1 MVIYMKQV
9 KELIPMDEMGV
20 LVSKTSEKVLVDSRL
35 VATIFEKRHDHVCR
49 NIEKLISIDTTEHSP
64 KIGEMSIPEEIYTES
79 GLSND
84 FVKDNFISSTY
95 SDSYGRKQKNYLLTR
110 DGFTVLAMGFTGKKA
125 MQFKEAYIKRFN
137 EMESKLDYIR
147 ALRDQY
153 PKLTDA
159 IKEVYDDPKFY
170 VYTNEADML
179 NRIAF
184 GMTSKQF
191 REVNNIP
198 KPEPIRPHLDSNS
211 AALLDHLQHVDVG
224 LIYGMLDYQER
235 KQKLEWCAM
244 KWKEKHLET
253 VKVKAIESDVEI
265 NKDTDY

>member
-1 MVIYMKQV
+1 
-9 KELIPMDEMGV
+9 MDEMGV
-20 LVSKTSEKVLVDSRL
+20 LVSKTSEKVLVDSRII
-35 VATIFEKRHDHVCR
+35 AKIFEKPHNDVLKAIR
-49 NIEKLISIDTTEHSP
+49 NIIDED
-64 KIGEMSIPEEIYTES
+64 S
-79 GLSND
+79 GYSEGFRLG
-84 FVKDNFISSTY
+84 NFSQ
-95 SDSYGRKQKNYLLTR
+95 SYYVNAQNKKMPCYLMTR
-110 DGFTVLAMGFTGKKA
+110 DGFSALGMGFTGKKA
-125 MQFKEAYIKRFN
+125 ARFKEAYINRFN
-137 EMESKLDYIR
+137 EMECRLDYIR

-153 PKLTDA
+153 PKLTEA

-198 KPEPIRPHLDSNS
+198 KSEPIRPHLDSNS

-253 VKVKAIESDVEI
+253 IEVKAIESNVEI